1 MLDENQ
7 PTSAE
12 FGDPAGL
19 MRDPDY
25 RRLVDDLAY
34 TYQGVFTRESIAAA
48 VAEARAALEPVA
60 KIPTFLPILVAR
72 FAKEQL
78 MAAAKVDGRVVKSVP
93 EILFVCVHNAGR
105 SQMAA
110 ALAEHLSGGKVH
122 VRSAGSMPTDQVNPL
137 AVQVL
142 TERGINLTESYP
154 KPLTDLAVRAADV
167 IITMGCGDTCPFYPG
182 KRYEDWDVADPH
194 GQDIETVRDIRDDLQ
209 RRVSAL
215 LRSLGI

>member
-1 MLDENQ
+1 MTVLV
-7 PTSAE
+7 
-12 FGDPAGL
+12 AGL
-19 MRDPDY
+19 
-25 RRLVDDLAY
+25 
-34 TYQGVFTRESIAAA
+34 T
-48 VAEARAALEPVA
+48 EP
-60 KIPTFLPILVAR
+60 P
-72 FAKEQL
+72 
-78 MAAAKVDGRVVKSVP
+78 
-93 EILFVCVHNAGR
+93 C
-105 SQMAA
+105 
-110 ALAEHLSGGKVH
+110 
-122 VRSAGSMPTDQVNPL
+122 GSNVTVNPL